1 VVIVNVLNKI
11 IMTEN
16 LRIYMINGSVM
27 GLATFSQIEDW
38 LKLVLLLVTIGY
50 TISKWT
56 RIKKEDECQK

>member
-1 VVIVNVLNKI
+1 
-11 IMTEN
+11 MSMADN

-38 LKLVLLLVTIGY
+38 LKLILLLVTIGY

-56 RIKKEDECQK
+56 KIKEESDDKTN

>member
-1 VVIVNVLNKI
+1 
-11 IMTEN
+11 MTQD

-38 LKLVLLLVTIGY
+38 LKLILLLVTIGY

-56 RIKKEDECQK
+56 KIKKEDE

>member
-1 VVIVNVLNKI
+1 
-11 IMTEN
+11 MTEN

>member
-1 VVIVNVLNKI
+1 M
-11 IMTEN
+11 IMADN

-38 LKLVLLLVTIGY
+38 LKLILLLVTIGY

-56 RIKKEDECQK
+56 KIKEESDDKTN